1 MVKGILAMRP
11 ELPVTTLKRS
21 VESIAIPQAL
31 SHLVALNVEYG
42 VLFYIA
48 NWCWHALKLTDIP
61 RHLDIKHKTAIELQ
75 KQVG

>member
-1 MVKGILAMRP
+1 MRP

-48 NWCWHALKLTDIP
+48 NWC
-61 RHLDIKHKTAIELQ
+61 
-75 KQVG
+75 